1 MNISKSSLVALVGM
15 GLIWS
20 LAAAADDP
28 QAAEAT
34 PPKDAKDSDA
44 KADKRRIKRTRRTR
58 RTFQTSRT

>member
-1 MNISKSSLVALVGM
+1 MSISKSSLVALMGM

-34 PPKDAKDSDA
+34 PPKDAKSPARKAA
-44 KADKRRIKRTRRTR
+44 KK
-58 RTFQTSRT
+58 